1 MKLIGKLKEKAEAA
15 NSKDEA
21 KTMINEAGTQLTDE
35 ELEKA
40 AGGAGFR
47 RFDDDG
53 NRKPK

>member
-40 AGGAGFR
+40 AGGASFR

-53 NRKPK
+53 KRKPK